1 MATTESNPDKLSGT
15 TTIFN
20 IMLAIVSALLVI
32 IFFHIAGGQTMSTL
46 ATILLWIAIPISIT
60 IFSIA
65 VNAVNQLIRCDSVNM
80 VTHLKVSWVTLLL
93 AYLVLGLT
101 SISYVRAPVTSL
113 FSGLFPDATVIGL
126 ENKVPVIRGVAIGY
140 FMFFGVFLAQVITSG
155 YGTICN

>member
-20 IMLAIVSALLVI
+20 LILALLSALSVTL
-32 IFFHIAGGQTMSTL
+32 FFYIVGSQNLSTL

-65 VNAVNQLIRCDSVNM
+65 VNALNQLIRCDSVNM

-93 AYLVLGLT
+93 AYIVLGLT

-113 FSGLFPDATVIGL
+113 FSGFFPSATVIGL
-126 ENKVPVIRGVAIGY
+126 ENRVPVVRGIASGY
-140 FMFFGVFLAQVITSG
+140 FMFFGVLLAQVITSG

>member
-20 IMLAIVSALLVI
+20 LILAVLSAIIVVLYFYIV
-32 IFFHIAGGQTMSTL
+32 GNYTMTTL
-46 ATILLWIAIPISIT
+46 ATILLWIAIPMSIT
-60 IFSIA
+60 ILSIA
-65 VNAVNQLIRCDSVNM
+65 VNAINQLIRCDSVNM

-93 AYLVLGLT
+93 VYAVLGLT
-101 SISYVRAPVTSL
+101 SISYIRAPVTSL
-113 FSGLFPDATVIGL
+113 FSGFFPNGTVIGV
-126 ENKVPVIRGVAIGY
+126 ETKVPVVRGVAVGY